1 MKEHAKRNA
10 NVEGAKD
17 RTIKEK
23 AREIT
28 NECRQFA
35 NTLKDMHIGHF
46 LQERMTETNCKTFRA
61 TIIRQQQKPFMLL
74 EDNSSCNFYFR
85 CTGTLQRL

>member
-10 NVEGAKD
+10 NVEGRVRVNGAKD
-17 RTIKEK
+17 RTMKGK

-46 LQERMTETNCKTFRA
+46 LQERMTETNCMTFRA
-61 TIIRQQQKPFMLL
+61 TIIRQRQQ
-74 EDNSSCNFYFR
+74 
-85 CTGTLQRL
+85 Q